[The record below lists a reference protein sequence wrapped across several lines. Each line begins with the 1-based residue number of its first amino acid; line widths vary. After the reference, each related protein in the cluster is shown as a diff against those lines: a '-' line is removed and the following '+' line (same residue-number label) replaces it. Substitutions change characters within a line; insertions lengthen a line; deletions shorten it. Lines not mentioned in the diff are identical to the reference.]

1 MDERKKL
8 RSDIYVNKFNKKNTS
23 LVDIPNIEE
32 FQVSKLPLLKELI
45 GIVLN
50 RKDAKSL
57 SYDDAT
63 VMVVKQLM
71 EHWKSRNIYT
81 KTRKNVTAE
90 LKKHVKEYRDLLK
103 LPDTSKGK
111 PLSRCQKFNGKA
123 DKLFDIFSSDENR
136 R

>member
-8 RSDIYVNKFNKKNTS
+8 RSDISVNKFNKKNTS
-23 LVDIPNIEE
+23 LVEE
-32 FQVSKLPLLKELI
+32 FQVSKLPLLKEVI

-50 RKDAKSL
+50 RKDAKLL

-81 KTRKNVTAE
+81 KTRKNMTAG
-90 LKKHVKEYRDLLK
+90 LKKHVKE
-103 LPDTSKGK
+103 
-111 PLSRCQKFNGKA
+111 
-123 DKLFDIFSSDENR
+123 
-136 R
+136 

>member
-8 RSDIYVNKFNKKNTS
+8 RSDISVNKFNKKNTS

-32 FQVSKLPLLKELI
+32 FQVSKLPLLKEVI

-63 VMVVKQLM
+63 VMVVKQLEIQ
-71 EHWKSRNIYT
+71 EHLH
-81 KTRKNVTAE
+81 KNAE
-90 LKKHVKEYRDLLK
+90 KCD
-103 LPDTSKGK
+103 S
-111 PLSRCQKFNGKA
+111 
-123 DKLFDIFSSDENR
+123 
-136 R
+136 